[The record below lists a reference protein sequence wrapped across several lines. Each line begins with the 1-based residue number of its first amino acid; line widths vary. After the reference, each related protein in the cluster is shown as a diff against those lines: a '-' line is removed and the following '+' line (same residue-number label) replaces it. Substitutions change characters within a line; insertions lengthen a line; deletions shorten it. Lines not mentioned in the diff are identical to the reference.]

1 MLRRAP
7 LRQTA
12 SEPHASR
19 SSPMAAE
26 WLVALTSRG
35 LGHWT
40 TQQHRRITHTHT
52 NFSFSLSL
60 SVFTIAA
67 CIATDRGRFF
77 FFLGGGGLEPLGAS
91 IIHPATTFSFAA
103 SNLFPIPPGPSIFD
117 LVRKSERVGEA
128 CIIGE
133 IFCFLLSFEKPV
145 FFFGGGRH

>member
-1 MLRRAP
+1 MHSDGSGP
-7 LRQTA
+7 
-12 SEPHASR
+12 
-19 SSPMAAE
+19 
-26 WLVALTSRG
+26 
-35 LGHWT
+35 
-40 TQQHRRITHTHT
+40 
-52 NFSFSLSL
+52 
-60 SVFTIAA
+60 
-67 CIATDRGRFF
+67 FF